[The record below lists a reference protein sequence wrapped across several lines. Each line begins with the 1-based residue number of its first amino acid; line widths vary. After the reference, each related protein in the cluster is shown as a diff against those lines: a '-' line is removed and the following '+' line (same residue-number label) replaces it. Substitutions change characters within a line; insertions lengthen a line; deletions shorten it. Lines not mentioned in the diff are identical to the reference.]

1 MTALRDD
8 LECPPE
14 KRRLGTGWLAGVV
27 GLALSL
33 LGLGAVLCLRYPW
46 LLTMS
51 DARAHYPVDWVRYAT
66 LAVLAGGFAAGL
78 LSLALRGWKPLG
90 VTAITAALAATLLG
104 GAGAEHTAGPETWKW
119 SVGLDWFLLNLTF
132 TGLLFI
138 PLERLFGRQKDPL
151 PTFRA
156 EWREDLFYLLISSL
170 LVQALAF
177 LSLSPVFRLRD
188 WTMEFGFWTELRGW
202 IAAQP
207 AILQFLEIM
216 FLTDLVQYWV
226 HRAFHQY
233 PWLWRFHAVHH
244 SAETLDW
251 LAGSRMHLC
260 EVVALRGL
268 TVVPM
273 YLLGF
278 GEGPLY
284 AYLFFVYLFST
295 LVHSNLRANR
305 PWLRTPA
312 MMKFWA
318 IWERLIVTPRFHHW
332 HHGKEA
338 AAIDKNF
345 AVHFP
350 ILDRLFGT
358 HHLPAGEGPHDDGA
372 WPQETGVEGDDPP
385 PKTFTGQFAYPFR
398 RPRPATPSR

>member
-1 MTALRDD
+1 MTALRDELD
-8 LECPPE
+8 TPE
-14 KRRLGTGWLAGVV
+14 ELRRLGSGWLAGVI
-27 GLALSL
+27 GTALSL

-51 DARAHYPVDWVRYAT
+51 DARMHYPVHLIRYAT
-66 LAVLAGGFAAGL
+66 LAVLAGGFGLGL
-78 LSLALRGWKPLG
+78 LSLALRGAKALG
-90 VTAITAALAATLLG
+90 IVAVTAALAATLLG
-104 GAGAEHTAGPETWKW
+104 GAGAEHTAGPAAWRW

-138 PLERLFGRQKDPL
+138 PLERVFGRKRDPL

-177 LSLSPVFRLRD
+177 LSLSPVLWTRDHTD
-188 WTMEFGFWTELRGW
+188 WTAFRGW

-207 AILQFLEIM
+207 AIVQFLEIM

-226 HRAFHQY
+226 HRAFHKF

-251 LAGSRMHLC
+251 LAGSRMHLF
-260 EVVALRGL
+260 EVVVLRGL

-284 AYLFFVYLFST
+284 AYLFFVYLSST
-295 LVHSNLRANR
+295 LIHSNLRADR
-305 PWLRTPA
+305 AWLRTPG
-312 MMKFWA
+312 MRRFWSWFET
-318 IWERLIVTPRFHHW
+318 ILVTPRFHHW
-332 HHGKEA
+332 HHGRER

-350 ILDRLFGT
+350 VLDRWFGT
-358 HHLPAGEGPHDDGA
+358 HHLPTGAGPDDAGA
-372 WPQETGVEGDDPP
+372 WPKSTGVGGPDRP

-398 RPRPATPSR
+398 RPPKRRRAA

>member
-1 MTALRDD
+1 MTALRDE
-8 LECPPE
+8 LETPAE
-14 KRRLGTGWLAGVV
+14 LRRLGSGWLAGVI

-33 LGLGAVLCLRYPW
+33 LGLGAVLCLKYPW
-46 LLTMS
+46 LLTME
-51 DARAHYPVDWVRYAT
+51 DARAHYPVHLIRYAT
-66 LAVLAGGFAAGL
+66 LAVLAGGFALGL
-78 LSLALRGWKPLG
+78 LSLALRGWKALG
-90 VTAITAALAATLLG
+90 VVAVTAALAATLLG
-104 GAGAEHTAGPETWKW
+104 GAAADHADAPAGWRW

-138 PLERLFGRQKDPL
+138 PLERLFGRRKDPL

-156 EWREDLFYLLISSL
+156 EWREDLFYLLVSSL

-177 LSLSPVFRLRD
+177 LSLSPVFWVRD
-188 WTMEFGFWTELRGW
+188 HTGWTAFRSWV
-202 IAAQP
+202 AAQP
-207 AILQFLEIM
+207 AVLQFLEIM
-216 FLTDLVQYWV
+216 FFTDLVQYWV
-226 HRAFHQY
+226 HRAFHKF
-233 PWLWRFHAVHH
+233 PRLWRFHAVHH

-284 AYLFFVYLFST
+284 AYLFFVYLSST
-295 LVHSNLRANR
+295 LIHSNLRADR
-305 PWLRTPA
+305 AWLRTPF
-312 MMKFWA
+312 MLKFWA
-318 IWERLIVTPRFHHW
+318 VWERILVTPRFHHW
-332 HHGKEA
+332 HHGRER

-350 ILDRLFGT
+350 VLDRLFGT
-358 HHLPAGEGPHDDGA
+358 HHLPAEA
-372 WPQETGVEGDDPP
+372 WPKSTGVGGSDQP

-398 RPRPATPSR
+398 RARKA